1 MRAPGRGSNHMCVSW
16 ATTYM
21 CAVPR
26 APGWGYYLHVHSATR
41 ARVGLLTERVCAR
54 PGRATD
60 YACREAQ
67 EGKREDRER
76 IGGGAGTL
84 T

>member
-1 MRAPGRGSNHMCVSW
+1 VRAPGRGSNHMCVSW

-41 ARVGLLTERVCAR
+41 ARVGLLTERCAR
-54 PGRATD
+54 ARAGLLTMH
-60 YACREAQ
+60 AERH
-67 EGKREDRER
+67 KRAKER
-76 IGGGAGTL
+76 TESA
-84 T
+84 